1 MILCHLC
8 LLCPNNALQIEKLLS
23 RVPSRPC
30 LYNQILNLLHA
41 PPAPPQTLYLKT
53 ENIREIIYLFFTYD
67 KCPDLDHEFSPAALF
82 PSLCLAHARGL
93 GCDCDFGFVRFCCAH
108 RILTYLDLYLD
119 SHGDVHPGHRVFE
132 DDHLCLSNV
141 DHLSEVGHLFLL
153 KVDRLLEAAH
163 LFFRYL
169 ARN

>member
-1 MILCHLC
+1 MCIL
-8 LLCPNNALQIEKLLS
+8 
-23 RVPSRPC
+23 
-30 LYNQILNLLHA
+30 
-41 PPAPPQTLYLKT
+41 
-53 ENIREIIYLFFTYD
+53 FTYD
-67 KCPDLDHEFSPAALF
+67 KRPDLDHESSPVALF

-93 GCDCDFGFVRFCCAH
+93 DCDCDFGFVRFYCAH
-108 RILTYLDLYLD
+108 RSLTYLDLYLD

-132 DDHLCLSNV
+132 DGRLCLSKV

-169 ARN
+169 AHN